1 MCGISGIINK
11 NLSSVDKNDIKKI
24 NDLVAHRGPDG
35 EGYFFKNNFSFGH
48 RRLAIID
55 LSKDGSQ
62 PMNIDGYVIT
72 YNGEIYNYIE
82 IREELI
88 KLGEV
93 FETNSDTEVLL
104 RSYIK
109 WGKKCLNKLNGMW
122 AFAIFDPITNQI
134 FCSRDRFG
142 IKPFYYLSNSKNFVF
157 GSEIKQLLSFLKV
170 KKLNR
175 KIAADYLVYGFE
187 EHTNNTFFK
196 KIYSLSGGSYLIYDL
211 NNNTFNIN
219 KYYNIDSS
227 KKILNNNLS
236 IKKFRKTFQKS
247 ISLRL
252 RADVDVG
259 FCLSGGLDSS
269 SIVAFASSIKR
280 NSNSKIGAIHA
291 RSSYHKNDE
300 SEFAKIVAKY
310 SKINLS
316 IVTPSQD
323 DFDDLLFKLTKL
335 QDEPFGSPSLF
346 MQFKVF
352 EEAKKKG
359 YKVMLDGQGGDELL
373 LGYERYFSSIWRN
386 LNFIDKIYELY
397 KISKNNRY
405 NIFYFLGVLL
415 YFNFSFIRK
424 KRQNKKWKFLK
435 KEFRN
440 LSDSKHINLI
450 SKSQKKIN
458 DLKKI
463 EYQYF
468 TLPHLLKYEDRNS
481 MFHSVESRLPF
492 VDYKLVE
499 LSYKL
504 PLKLLLK
511 DGYSKYILRKITKN
525 YLDDKVRLRKDKFG
539 FESPDDIWLK
549 NRKRFNKLIYSSK
562 ILNKICERKI
572 DIESIDNIQ
581 LWRLINIAT
590 WEKVYGVKY

>member
-269 SIVAFASSIKR
+269 SIVAF
-280 NSNSKIGAIHA
+280 
-291 RSSYHKNDE
+291 E
-300 SEFAKIVAKY
+300 WF
-310 SKINLS
+310 
-316 IVTPSQD
+316 
-323 DFDDLLFKLTKL
+323 
-335 QDEPFGSPSLF
+335 
-346 MQFKVF
+346 
-352 EEAKKKG
+352 
-359 YKVMLDGQGGDELL
+359 
-373 LGYERYFSSIWRN
+373 
-386 LNFIDKIYELY
+386 
-397 KISKNNRY
+397 
-405 NIFYFLGVLL
+405 
-415 YFNFSFIRK
+415 
-424 KRQNKKWKFLK
+424 
-435 KEFRN
+435 
-440 LSDSKHINLI
+440 
-450 SKSQKKIN
+450 
-458 DLKKI
+458 
-463 EYQYF
+463 
-468 TLPHLLKYEDRNS
+468 
-481 MFHSVESRLPF
+481 
-492 VDYKLVE
+492 
-499 LSYKL
+499 
-504 PLKLLLK
+504 
-511 DGYSKYILRKITKN
+511 
-525 YLDDKVRLRKDKFG
+525 
-539 FESPDDIWLK
+539 
-549 NRKRFNKLIYSSK
+549 
-562 ILNKICERKI
+562 
-572 DIESIDNIQ
+572 
-581 LWRLINIAT
+581 
-590 WEKVYGVKY
+590 